1 MVELSNFVQIWKL
14 KRKTNNFFVWNL
26 VRLIDMS
33 QTQNLIIFMRIYINL
48 REKSVYYIIKV
59 IFIVT
64 KKRQLTT
71 KNKKKVL
78 ERFELIGTITSEVI
92 NITHNKIKYMSM
104 PLTEL
109 SKRSSTYF
117 FIDCF
122 YQIVIVRNCLVD
134 ISNISFSLSPLNI
147 PISICSWGDVSGL
160 NCKYFLGCYPSIP
173 NIPSCARVSK
183 SVRMSEMSLDLKYA
197 RWGRINMRR

>member
-1 MVELSNFVQIWKL
+1 M
-14 KRKTNNFFVWNL
+14 
-26 VRLIDMS
+26 
-33 QTQNLIIFMRIYINL
+33 
-48 REKSVYYIIKV
+48 

-147 PISICSWGDVSGL
+147 PISICSWGDVSSL